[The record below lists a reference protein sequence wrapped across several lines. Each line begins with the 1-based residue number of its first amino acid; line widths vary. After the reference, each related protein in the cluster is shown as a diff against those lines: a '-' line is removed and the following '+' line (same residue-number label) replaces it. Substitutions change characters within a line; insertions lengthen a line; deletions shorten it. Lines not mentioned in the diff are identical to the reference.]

1 MLRKKKTDI
10 YKDSLLPLIDLLSQ
24 FLTILSRYGI
34 FLMCDLLQYYSQ
46 TPPQA
51 DTVTVT
57 YHLVTH
63 NDRAYIPAAFKTRGK
78 IPSVKLDRP
87 SSSPLSLNRTER
99 SSDNNSYD
107 VACQQYYE
115 HISLR
120 SRPTWCLSIHI
131 FKYIHNL
138 VFQITMSD
146 TSIRLGLRL
155 SS

>member
-1 MLRKKKTDI
+1 MRSRAYTGDAGKSSVTMLKIWPT
-10 YKDSLLPLIDLLSQ
+10 PLRIRTSPINR
-24 FLTILSRYGI
+24 TRN
-34 FLMCDLLQYYSQ
+34 YSQ

-57 YHLVTH
+57 YHLATH
-63 NDRAYIPAAFKTRGK
+63 SDRAYIPAAFKTHGK

-107 VACQQYYE
+107 VACQQCYE